1 MYYVVNDDHN
11 SMAAHLTRRDFEGF
25 LRSAVYPM
33 QQMRLMMMYCGMAVK
48 RMCMLGMCVRK
59 MRA

>member
-1 MYYVVNDDHN
+1 
-11 SMAAHLTRRDFEGF
+11 MAAHLTRRDFEGF